1 MLEFLFYKLKQ
12 LKYYMGYRRHEVPL
26 HTIPPLLHLPPHAG
40 SKNILRINKCC
51 DEIKKLKTLFTNKN
65 LDAHSLTILSPSRQ
79 HSLILVA

>member
-1 MLEFLFYKLKQ
+1 MWVRGFATKTLKINAV
-12 LKYYMGYRRHEVPL
+12 LG
-26 HTIPPLLHLPPHAG
+26 TIPPILHLPPHAG

-79 HSLILVA
+79 HSLILVT